1 MAGWA
6 LPAAAFLGSLF
17 ASRGNGGS
25 EFSPEQRRLFGTQ
38 ADIADM
44 MKDLYASRIA
54 NEERYLGGALDRV
67 FGYVD
72 ESLGRAPDLLHA
84 PGIFEF
90 MPKTSG
96 QVLTERPAWEPYA
109 PGGEVPPPPADEPPP
124 EDIVP
129 DPVLDPADATPI
141 TEIVPPVDV
150 GAIVSMLPEEYARIL
165 SSAMTPGEYTQILDS
180 GGTLEEA
187 LGLEEGVD
195 PASEVLS
202 WIKDTPEALADIE
215 EHIRRISGADNL
227 RGEKGEALDM
237 RGRGFKYDPTQLP
250 TYEISTTDLIPPGDG
265 GIGGRPM
272 RIGAS
277 GEVLGPVVPE
287 DGTPLE
293 LPTEDVLAALQA
305 RGTEALSPFTRLLPG
320 IKEEPRWREERN
332 EAKEDAEIEAGEFTN
347 ETHGTTRPIIEL
359 TEAQLNNLM
368 KYSEGPG
375 ELNFEI
381 IERDGKFYLRNAVM
395 GDIDYGWFGTG
406 GTQSEIPLHMLEQ
419 MLDGTMDMEA
429 LEQRAIEAREGN
441 RLPDPPTGTLRELEE
456 PATKPLSVTDLIWSA
471 WNTTTADPNFLPE
484 ADLNADGIIN
494 ALDLGVLADLEN
506 KEAQVAEKT
515 SDRRI
520 SAPPVK
526 VRR

>member
-38 ADIADM
+38 ADLAEM
-44 MKDLYASRIA
+44 MKGLYASRIA
-54 NEERYLGGALDRV
+54 NEEEYMGGALDRV

-72 ESLGRAPDLLHA
+72 DSLGRAPDLLHA

-90 MPKTSG
+90 MPKTGG
-96 QVLTERPAWEPYA
+96 QVAMDRPAWAPYA
-109 PGGEVPPPPADEPPP
+109 PGAEKPIEPEPKTEP
-124 EDIVP
+124 KIEIEDT
-129 DPVLDPADATPI
+129 VLDPADATPI

-150 GAIVSMLPEEYARIL
+150 GAIASMLPAEYARIL

-180 GGTLEEA
+180 GPGTLEEA

-202 WIKDTPEALADIE
+202 WIKNTPEALADIE
-215 EHIRRISGADNL
+215 EHIRRISGADKL

-237 RGRGFKYDPTQLP
+237 RGRGFKYDPTQVP

-287 DGTPLE
+287 GGTLE

-305 RGTEALSPFTRLLPG
+305 RGTQPITRLLPG

-359 TEAQLNNLM
+359 TDAQLNNLM

-456 PATKPLSVTDLIWSA
+456 PATKPLSVTDVS
-471 WNTTTADPNFLPE
+471 
-484 ADLNADGIIN
+484 
-494 ALDLGVLADLEN
+494 
-506 KEAQVAEKT
+506 
-515 SDRRI
+515 
-520 SAPPVK
+520 
-526 VRR
+526 

>member
-25 EFSPEQRRLFGTQ
+25 EFSDEQKQLFGTQ
-38 ADIADM
+38 ADLAEM
-44 MKDLYASRIA
+44 MKNLYASRIA
-54 NEERYLGGALDRV
+54 NEERYMGGAMDRV

-96 QVLTERPAWEPYA
+96 QVLPDRPAWAPYA
-109 PGGEVPPPPADEPPP
+109 PGAEKPTEPKTEPKI
-124 EDIVP
+124 EIE
-129 DPVLDPADATPI
+129 DPVLDPEDATPI

-150 GAIVSMLPEEYARIL
+150 GAIASMLPAEYARIL

-180 GGTLEEA
+180 GPGTLEEA

-202 WIKDTPEALADIE
+202 WIKNTPEALADIE
-215 EHIRRISGADNL
+215 EHIRRISGADKL

-237 RGRGFKYDPTQLP
+237 RGRGSKDDPTQLP

-287 DGTPLE
+287 GGTPLE

-305 RGTEALSPFTRLLPG
+305 RGPEALSRFTQQLDR
-320 IKEEPRWREERN
+320 IEENPRWREERN

-359 TEAQLNNLM
+359 TDAQRENLM

-429 LEQRAIEAREGN
+429 LGQRAIEAREEN
-441 RLPDPPTGTLRELEE
+441 RFPDPPTGTLRELEE
-456 PATKPLSVTDLIWSA
+456 PGTKPASVADLIWSA

-494 ALDLGVLADLEN
+494 ALDLGVLADD
-506 KEAQVAEKT
+506 KQAQVAEKT
-515 SDRRI
+515 FAA
-520 SAPPVK
+520 APRK